1 MEVPLQISFPNVD
14 KPAGA
19 DELIRQQVE
28 RLEEVCDHITSCR
41 VTVERPHK
49 HKDSGHPFRI
59 RLDIHVPPQHEIV
72 ATNHPN
78 VEKMHDP
85 FDVALRKAFDKARR
99 QLKDLVEKQR
109 REVKKHPEQQ
119 RQGIVSR
126 MLREE
131 SHGFIREADTNRE
144 LYFHKNSVLHHHWD
158 ELREGSI
165 VRYVPTSD
173 PAGTRASTVELVSN
187 Q

>member
-1 MEVPLQISFPNVD
+1 MEVPLQVSFPDID

-19 DELIRQQVE
+19 DEMIRKQVE

-41 VTVERPHK
+41 ITVEKPNEHK
-49 HKDSGHPFRI
+49 ESGHPFRI
-59 RLDIHVPPQHEIV
+59 RLDIHVPPGHEIV

-99 QLKDLVEKQR
+99 QLRDLVERQKREDKQ
-109 REVKKHPEQQ
+109 HPEQQ
-119 RQGIVSR
+119 RQGIVAR
-126 MLREE
+126 LLEDE
-131 SHGFIREADTNRE
+131 NHGYIREADTNHE
-144 LYFHKNSVLHHHWD
+144 LYFHKNAVLHNDWE
-158 ELREGSI
+158 ELQEGSI
-165 VRYVPTSD
+165 VRYVQTSD
-173 PAGTRASTVELVSN
+173 PEGTRASTVELVSN